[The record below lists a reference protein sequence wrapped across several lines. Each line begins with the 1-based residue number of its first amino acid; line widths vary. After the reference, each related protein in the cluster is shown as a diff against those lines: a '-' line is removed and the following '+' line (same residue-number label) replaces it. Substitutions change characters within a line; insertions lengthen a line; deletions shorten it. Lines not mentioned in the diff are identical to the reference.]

1 MANDVHPADRPT
13 PEQTATPEDYLPLS
27 MLRKFVYCP
36 RLFYLEHVDQAFIP
50 NQYTVD
56 GESKH
61 RRVHV
66 DHQELPDP
74 EQISGGL
81 PVKARSVHLGSDRLG
96 VVAVLDLVEA
106 ENGKVVPVD
115 YKRGRPRELEDGRLE
130 PWPPELVQAI
140 GQVLILRDNG
150 YECDEAIVYYCAS
163 KQRVRVRVGPEQ
175 ERWFLAELAKAK
187 ELAEAR
193 RIPPPLFNSPKCDG
207 CSLAPVC
214 LPDETW
220 AAAVKTR
227 PGTTRQRM
235 LFAELEQQQYDGRLP
250 DNVPVR
256 TLSIR
261 DTRGKPLYLNT
272 QGAYVRVSGRRLIVQ
287 LPEGDRQEFLC
298 KDLSHVAIFGNV
310 QCTTQALRTLVNEQ
324 IPVAFFTY
332 GGWFCGLLHGL
343 DATNALLRHEQHV
356 MAERG
361 WFCLEFA
368 REIVAGK
375 IENQRVILQRNHIE
389 PPQQVLASL
398 KQLARDARAARD
410 IDTLRG
416 IEGAAGRFYFQA
428 FDGLIKRGKEPLDEE
443 EQGSG
448 GNGDTQDV
456 WRFDFAKRNRR
467 PPRDPVNALL
477 SLAYSVLC
485 KDLTI
490 VCQLVGLDPYLGFYH
505 QMRPRRP
512 ALALDLMEPFRPVI
526 ADAVVY
532 TAINRGMVKPT
543 HFVRAGSGVN
553 LNQAGRSAFF
563 RAYEQ
568 RMNQL
573 VTHPLFGYQVTYRGL
588 LELQARLLARLIRG
602 ELGRYP
608 VFRVR

>member
-1 MANDVHPADRPT
+1 MTRQPSSDTHPQAPAAPDEPI
-13 PEQTATPEDYLPLS
+13 PLG
-27 MLRKFVYCP
+27 MLRAFVYCP
-36 RLFYLEHVDQAFIP
+36 RLFHLEYVEQQFAP
-50 NQYTVD
+50 NRYTVE

-61 RRVHV
+61 ARVHGE
-66 DHQELPDP
+66 HEELPDP
-74 EQISGGL
+74 EEISGGL
-81 PVKARSVHLGSDRLG
+81 PLKARSVHLGSDRLG
-96 VVAVLDLVEA
+96 IVAVLDLVEA
-106 ENGKVVPVD
+106 SEGKVVPID
-115 YKRGRPRELEDGRLE
+115 YKRGRPRQLEDGRLE
-130 PWPPELVQAI
+130 PWPPERVQAI

-150 YECDEAIVYYCAS
+150 YACDEAIVYFCAS
-163 KQRVRVRVGPEQ
+163 KQRVRVPVGPNEEEWFMEQ
-175 ERWFLAELAKAK
+175 LRR
-187 ELAEAR
+187 AR
-193 RIPPPLFNSPKCDG
+193 VAAQSRRPPPPLLNSPKCDG
-207 CSLAPVC
+207 CSLAPIC

-220 AAAVKTR
+220 AATLAHR
-227 PGTTRQRM
+227 SGTLRQRL
-235 LFAELEQQQYDGRLP
+235 LFDDLDNDENHQPVP
-250 DNVPVR
+250 DQVPVR

-272 QGAYVRVSGRRLIVQ
+272 QGAYVRVTGRRLIVQ
-287 LPEGDRQEFLC
+287 LPDGKKQEILC
-298 KDLSHVAIFGNV
+298 KDLSHVALFGNV
-310 QCTTQALRTLVNEQ
+310 QCTTQALRTLVSER

-356 MAERG
+356 MAEKP

-375 IENQRVILQRNHIE
+375 IENQRVILQRNHLE
-389 PPQQVLASL
+389 PPTQVLASL
-398 KQLARDARAARD
+398 KHLARQARSATD

-416 IEGAAGRFYFQA
+416 IEGAAGRFYFQH
-428 FDGLIKRGKEPLDEE
+428 FDGLIKRGKEPGDSNG
-443 EQGSG
+443 EQ
-448 GNGDTQDV
+448 TE
-456 WRFDFAKRNRR
+456 WRFDFTKRNRR

-512 ALALDLMEPFRPVI
+512 ALALDLMEPFRPVV

-532 TAINRGMVKPT
+532 TAINRGMVQPK
-543 HFVRAGSGVN
+543 HFVRAGSSVN
-553 LNQAGRSAFF
+553 LNQDGRSAFF

-588 LELQARLLARLIRG
+588 LELQTRLLARLIRG